1 MNKFLSLLA
10 IVSMLSFS
18 SCSKEEE
25 EDPFDFPDTEVVATT
40 VTHMTRE
47 IVTENDPD
55 RGLVDENWSASNSE
69 SGCKGGLDVDVYALY
84 EINQARGFASMQLVP
99 DSTSCDLNITFNTPF
114 RESEIVSDYWTNWDF
129 EFTFSELRLT
139 DFAELRLK
147 LNYREVEF
155 DIDVAPIM
163 RQVFPPDTVFVD
175 ANGVFSFS
183 INETSTSFNLN
194 GIDWSPDFSEGS
206 GNVLNIDHDGSE
218 PQLEISLSASQAIT
232 QSFLVFQ
239 FVRISSYGI
248 PEQ

>member
-1 MNKFLSLLA
+1 MNKFLSLFA
-10 IVSMLSFS
+10 IASMLSFS

-25 EDPFDFPDTEVVATT
+25 EDPFAFPDTEVVATA

-69 SGCKGGLDVDVYALY
+69 SGCKGDLDVDVYALY
-84 EINQARGFASMQLVP
+84 EINQDRGFASMQLVP
-99 DSTSCDLNITFNTPF
+99 DSTSCDLNVTFNTPF

-139 DFAELRLK
+139 EFAELRLK

-183 INETSTSFNLN
+183 IDETSTSFNLN
-194 GIDWSPDFSEGS
+194 GIEWSPDLSEGS
-206 GNVLNIDHDGSE
+206 GNVLNIDHVGSE
-218 PQLEISLSASQAIT
+218 PQLEISLSASQAET

>member
-1 MNKFLSLLA
+1 
-10 IVSMLSFS
+10 
-18 SCSKEEE
+18 
-25 EDPFDFPDTEVVATT
+25 
-40 VTHMTRE
+40 
-47 IVTENDPD
+47 
-55 RGLVDENWSASNSE
+55 
-69 SGCKGGLDVDVYALY
+69 
-84 EINQARGFASMQLVP
+84 MQLVP

>member
-1 MNKFLSLLA
+1 MNKFLSLFA
-10 IVSMLSFS
+10 IASILSFS

-47 IVTENDPD
+47 IVTETDPD

-84 EINQARGFASMQLVP
+84 EINQARGFASIQLVP
-99 DSTSCDLNITFNTPF
+99 DSTSCDLNVTFNAPF

-139 DFAELRLK
+139 EFAELRLR

>member
-1 MNKFLSLLA
+1 
-10 IVSMLSFS
+10 MLSFS
-18 SCSKEEE
+18 SCSKDEGK
-25 EDPFDFPDTEVVATT
+25 DPFDFPDTEDVATSI
-40 VTHMTRE
+40 THMTRE
-47 IVTENDPD
+47 IETETDPD

-69 SGCKGGLDVDVYALY
+69 SGCKGDLDVDIYAFY
-84 EINQARGFASMQLVP
+84 EINQDRGFASMQLVP
-99 DSTSCDLNITFNTPF
+99 DSISCDLNITFNTPF
-114 RESEIVSDYWTNWDF
+114 RENEIVSDYWNNWDF

-139 DFAELRLK
+139 EFAELRLR
-147 LNYREVEF
+147 LNYREVAF

-183 INETSTSFNLN
+183 IDESSTSFNLN
-194 GIDWSPDFSEGS
+194 GTDWSPDFFEGS
-206 GNVLNIDHDGSE
+206 GNMLNIDHDGSA
-218 PQLEISLSASQAIT
+218 PQLEVSLSTSQAIT